1 MEIREFL
8 IKYRNYRNL
17 IKRIFLLSL
26 FLTVFMRY
34 NKNELFTESDEKYEK
49 IVKTEQLKLFCEIIS
64 CRRRKEIERTYYK
77 KVRKGIL
84 WS

>member
-49 IVKTEQLKLFCEIIS
+49 IVKTEQLKLFCEENRCVLLEMEES
-64 CRRRKEIERTYYK
+64 ER
-77 KVRKGIL
+77 
-84 WS
+84 

>member
-49 IVKTEQLKLFCEIIS
+49 IVKTEQLKLFCEKNQCVLTETEES
-64 CRRRKEIERTYYK
+64 E
-77 KVRKGIL
+77 
-84 WS
+84 W

>member
-34 NKNELFTESDEKYEK
+34 NKNELFTESLKKCEKK
-49 IVKTEQLKLFCEIIS
+49 IGMEQLKLFCEKNQCTLMETEES
-64 CRRRKEIERTYYK
+64 ER
-77 KVRKGIL
+77 
-84 WS
+84 

>member
-1 MEIREFL
+1 MEIRKFL
-8 IKYRNYRNL
+8 IKSGNYRNL

-49 IVKTEQLKLFCEIIS
+49 IVKTERLKLFCEENQCVLTETEES
-64 CRRRKEIERTYYK
+64 E
-77 KVRKGIL
+77 
-84 WS
+84 W

>member
-8 IKYRNYRNL
+8 IKSENYRNL

-34 NKNELFTESDEKYEK
+34 NKNELFTESNEKYEK
-49 IVKTEQLKLFCEIIS
+49 IVKTEKLKLFCEENQCVLTETEES
-64 CRRRKEIERTYYK
+64 E
-77 KVRKGIL
+77 
-84 WS
+84 